1 MTADMLERG
10 VAELREAILAND
22 GANVATAPFAMRV
35 EGLIET
41 FYDEVGAPKT
51 WALSD
56 VLDLFVIKVL
66 YVDRHSRDAST
77 LLYLGRLL
85 ERYLR
90 TDELLAGSASTGN
103 PVPYLSDLIE
113 EAEHP
118 SGRFASYFE
127 ACRKSGDNA
136 LFVSGLFPG
145 SVGRRRG
152 PGRLGGAAHVDHAYV
167 TDVGRRFY
175 EMAANQATAEWVHL
189 KPTLLRLARFFDV
202 YAEALHEV
210 GERYVLGIDMRVI
223 ADKMLD
229 ALNRFHETGAQADM
243 DTARQ
248 YGALL
253 RFDDAGLERLRAPR
267 PGTPEPDYF

>member
-10 VAELREAILAND
+10 IAELREAILAND
-22 GANVATAPFAMRV
+22 GANVATTPFAMRV
-35 EGLIET
+35 ERLIET
-41 FYDEVGAPKT
+41 FYDEIGAPKA

-66 YVDRHSRDAST
+66 YVDRRSRDAST

-90 TDELLAGSASTGN
+90 TDELIAGGASTGSV
-103 PVPYLSDLIE
+103 VPYLSDLLE

-145 SVGRRRG
+145 SLGRRRG
-152 PGRLGGAAHVDHAYV
+152 QGRLGGAAHVDNAYV

-175 EMAANQATAEWVHL
+175 EMAANQATAEWIHL
-189 KPTLLRLARFFDV
+189 KPTLLRLARYFDV

-210 GERYVLGIDMRVI
+210 GERYVLGIDVRVI

-243 DTARQ
+243 DAAQ
-248 YGALL
+248 KYGALL
-253 RFDDAGLERLRAPR
+253 RLDDAGIERLRAPR